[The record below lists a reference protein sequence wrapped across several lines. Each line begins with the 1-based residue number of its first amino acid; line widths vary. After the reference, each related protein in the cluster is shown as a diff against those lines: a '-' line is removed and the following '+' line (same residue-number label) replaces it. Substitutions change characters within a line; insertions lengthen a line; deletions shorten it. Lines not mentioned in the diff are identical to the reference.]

1 MAAVIFLVS
10 FPFAL
15 LACALRIASQMSPGI
30 RGEAFIDD

>member
-1 MAAVIFLVS
+1 MATVFLVA
-10 FPFAL
+10 FPFVL